1 MTAHIVSAAGRVG
14 CLLTCFLGLAAASG
28 PASGQAVNPQDDSFA
43 WSENGNMPAW
53 VVPVLKLVSSTHVEP
68 TTGVVLSDE
77 GLVLVPDSFASP
89 GDEIIVLDGGTDILR
104 NGRPA
109 RPERSFPAIGLEVLR
124 VQGLKRDGAPFAT
137 EALKEGSQVQL
148 TAFPPAEMIAQ
159 GEPPVKIPAQVVVLL
174 ETGQP
179 SLPVGTALPNVT
191 GPLIDACG
199 NLAAFSVA
207 DGIQAMEPSL
217 STLYR
222 WRSTLLRLLRQM
234 QITPAD
240 SACTAKS
247 APAEPEPE
255 PTPDPV
261 VEEAA
266 PEPAPAQPEPETKTP
281 EPVPEEGVPGE
292 EVEDEAGE
300 EVAGPELPDLDIL
313 PPIETGE
320 PVEDPEIT
328 SAKELEEE
336 PAVQGW
342 WSLIAAAFLFIAGL
356 LVHRWRRARIPGPVG
371 PGETAETDAPTN
383 MPSGTGDE
391 EASWSPPPLDHRLI
405 LRGTLADGRALEAS
419 CDVSAEAI
427 NVLIGRGD
435 ADLRIDS
442 AAVSRHHA
450 RLNGSSGSLTI
461 ADLGSNN
468 GTSIDGVPCLEDEVM
483 YVEPGDTVIL
493 GDARFTIEIE
503 AAQED

>member
-1 MTAHIVSAAGRVG
+1 MIAHIVPFAGRVG
-14 CLLTCFLGLAAASG
+14 CLLTCLLGLTAAPGA
-28 PASGQAVNPQDDSFA
+28 AIGQAVNPQDDSFT
-43 WSENGNMPAW
+43 WSENGNLPTW

-68 TTGVVLSDE
+68 TTGVVLSKD

-124 VQGLKRDGAPFAT
+124 VQGLKRDGAPFAAD
-137 EALKEGSQVQL
+137 ALEEGSEVQL
-148 TAFPPAEMIAQ
+148 SAFPPAEMIAQ
-159 GEPPVKIPAQVVVLL
+159 GEPPVKMTAQVVVLP

-179 SLPVGTALPNVT
+179 SLPVGTALPTVT
-191 GPLIDACG
+191 GPLIDSCG
-199 NLAAFSVA
+199 NLAAFGVA
-207 DGIQAMEPSL
+207 DGIQTMEPSP

-234 QITPAD
+234 QITPTD
-240 SACTAKS
+240 SACTATI

-266 PEPAPAQPEPETKTP
+266 PEPEPVQPEPEPESP
-281 EPVPEEGVPGE
+281 EPVAEESIP
-292 EVEDEAGE
+292 EDEAEE
-300 EVAGPELPDLDIL
+300 EVAGPELPDIDIL

-320 PVEDPEIT
+320 PLEDPEIT
-328 SAKELEEE
+328 PAQELEEE

-356 LVHRWRRARIPGPVG
+356 LVHRWRRARTPGPAG
-371 PGETAETDAPTN
+371 SGETAETDAPMD
-383 MPSGTGDE
+383 MPPEAAEE
-391 EASWSPPPLDHRLI
+391 EASWSPPPLDHRLT
-405 LRGTLADGRALEAS
+405 LRGTFADGRAFEAS
-419 CDVSAEAI
+419 CDISAEAI

-442 AAVSRHHA
+442 AAVSRQHA
-450 RLNGSSGSLTI
+450 CLNGSSGSLTI

-468 GTSIDGVPCLEDEVM
+468 GTSINGVPCLEDEVM

-503 AAQED
+503 AVQED